1 MTLTNYEKGRTAEYK
16 AMLQLRE
23 DGYAVLRTAGSH
35 GMYDVV
41 AWNPTEVRFIQVKLN
56 CKPTERELA
65 ALEAAHVPHGCSKE
79 LWTYT
84 TGVRVPEKVRLN

>member
-1 MTLTNYEKGRTAEYK
+1 MTPTNYEKGRAAEYK
-16 AMLQLRE
+16 AIRQLRD

-41 AWNPTEVRFIQVKLN
+41 AWNRHEVLFIQIKRD
-56 CKPTERELA
+56 CKPTRGELA
-65 ALEAAHVPHGCSKE
+65 ALEAAHVPAGCSKE

-84 TGVRVPEKVRLN
+84 TGVGAPEKVRLN